1 LKQDHFDKV
10 SVAHIFNKSNK
21 GLRVSRAFADFL
33 SHEHKM
39 AIGCEL
45 NRVGEKE
52 YYWKREHEVSLSED
66 PFVLDFVK
74 SPFSWRI

>member
-1 LKQDHFDKV
+1 MKQEHFDKV

-21 GLRVSRAFADFL
+21 GLRISRTFADFL
-33 SHEHKM
+33 SREHKM

-52 YYWKREHEVSLSED
+52 YYWKREHDVSLSKD
-66 PFVLDFVK
+66 AFVLDFVK
-74 SPFSWRI
+74 SPFSWQK